1 MTNKERPNIRITAT
15 DFERLER
22 LLDSPA
28 ARQLPGADALREE
41 VERADIIDGDVPI
54 GEFITMGA
62 TATFVERTSDRTHEL
77 TLVYPQ
83 DADGSGERVS
93 ILAPVGSA
101 LLGLS
106 VGQRIA
112 WPVRGRTLELE
123 VLGIREGNTSKPD

>member
-1 MTNKERPNIRITAT
+1 MTNTERPNIRITAT

-28 ARQLPGADALREE
+28 ARSIPGADALREE
-41 VERADIIDGDVPI
+41 VERADIIDGDAPV
-54 GEFITMGA
+54 GEFVTMGA
-62 TATFVERTSDRTHEL
+62 TATFVEKTSGRTYEL

-83 DADGSGERVS
+83 DADGSSERVS

-106 VGQRIA
+106 VGQRIQ

-123 VLGIREGNTSKPD
+123 VLGIREGDSRNPA

>member
-1 MTNKERPNIRITAT
+1 MTTVERPRIRITAS
-15 DFERLER
+15 DFDRLEQ

-28 ARQLPGADALREE
+28 ARKLPGAEALREE
-41 VERADIIDGDVPI
+41 VERADIIDGEVPA

-62 TATFVERTSDRTHEL
+62 TATFVEKTTGQKHEL
-77 TLVYPQ
+77 ALVYPQ
-83 DADGSGERVS
+83 DADGSAERVS

-106 VGQRIA
+106 VGQTIQ

-123 VLGIREGNTSKPD
+123 VLSIRKE

>member
-1 MTNKERPNIRITAT
+1 MTTENRPAIRITAA

-28 ARQLPGADALREE
+28 ARKIPGADALRAE
-41 VERADIIDGDVPI
+41 VERADIVEGDVPT

-62 TATFVERTSDRTHEL
+62 TATFIEKTSERTYEL

-83 DADGSGERVS
+83 DADGSAEQVS

-106 VGQRIA
+106 VGQTIQ

-123 VLGIREGNTSKPD
+123 VLSIRKE

>member
-1 MTNKERPNIRITAT
+1 MTTVDRPTIRITAT

-28 ARQLPGADALREE
+28 ARKMPGADALREE
-41 VERADIIDGDVPI
+41 IERADIIDGAVPA

-62 TATFVERTSDRTHEL
+62 TATFVEKTSGQKHEL

-83 DADGSGERVS
+83 DADGIGERVS

-106 VGQRIA
+106 VGQRIE
-112 WPVRGRTLELE
+112 WPVRGRTIKLE
-123 VLGIREGNTSKPD
+123 VLAIREGISSNPA

>member
-1 MTNKERPNIRITAT
+1 MTNIDRPNIRITAT

-28 ARQLPGADALREE
+28 ARQLPGADALRDE
-41 VERADIIDGDVPI
+41 VERADIIDGDVPA

-62 TATFVERTSDRTHEL
+62 TATFVERTSGKRYEL

-106 VGQRIA
+106 VGQRID

-123 VLGIREGNTSKPD
+123 VLGIREGNTSTPT